1 MQQASCRSIRYPN
14 SKDQAKPISGTHLN
28 YVFRIDGVSFIPL
41 KPQGELPN
49 CWICGG
55 WMEVKYQYTP
65 GISGTYTTPPIFL
78 HLDFLNYQPILM
90 NTNAE
95 LIAL

>member
-1 MQQASCRSIRYPN
+1 
-14 SKDQAKPISGTHLN
+14 
-28 YVFRIDGVSFIPL
+28 
-41 KPQGELPN
+41 
-49 CWICGG
+49 
-55 WMEVKYQYTP
+55 MEVKYQYTP